1 MLPNPVPSTHKHT
14 HLMTNRR
21 LNVVT
26 SCGILYLQVFV
37 LSFLLLSLQGCCY
50 LEWHPSKMS
59 LCSLICLIVSVEQ
72 IQHEVSLRE
81 LPSSVFCDAK
91 PTHEKQKTVPN
102 VCKLIS
108 TLQQNRHTMPAVSI
122 VSLLLFT
129 HNLNGQL
136 KEAGRLSLMNR
147 MLTLAANVLAR
158 QVQFF
163 GATY

>member
-1 MLPNPVPSTHKHT
+1 
-14 HLMTNRR
+14 
-21 LNVVT
+21 
-26 SCGILYLQVFV
+26 
-37 LSFLLLSLQGCCY
+37 
-50 LEWHPSKMS
+50 MS
-59 LCSLICLIVSVEQ
+59 LCIRILQLAILCFNHLIVSVDQ

-108 TLQQNRHTMPAVSI
+108 TLPQNRHKMPAVSI

-129 HNLNGQL
+129 HHLNCQL
-136 KEAGRLSLMNR
+136 KAAGILDEPW

-158 QVQFF
+158 QVQYTFSALHINLVASTPCLRTDSAF
-163 GATY
+163 LHIKTVSLMSIFMLACKPVD